1 MKSRLVLL
9 ACCLALLSS
18 CGQGDKGTGKAPEF
32 AVIEAKTTTANLTNS
47 YPATIK
53 GKQDV
58 EIRPMV
64 SGFITKLHVD
74 EGATVRKG
82 QVLFSIDPVQ
92 YQAAVNSAKAAV
104 ETAKAAVNTQELTV
118 NNKRELNKK
127 NIISDYD
134 LQMAENQLAQTK
146 AQLAQANAQLVNAK
160 NNLSYTSVTSPS
172 DGVVG
177 SIPYRV
183 GSLVSP
189 SVASPLTTVADISEM
204 YAYFSMTERQLLSQ
218 IREGGS
224 TKEILEKMP
233 DVQLQ
238 LIDGTM
244 YADSGRVETI
254 SGVIDQ
260 TTGSVTMRA
269 LFPNKHNVLRSGST
283 GNVVF
288 PNPLHDVIMIPQS
301 ATTEIQDKQFVFVLQ
316 PDNTLKNTEV
326 KVFSLDDGKYY
337 YVTEGLKAIPQQSR
351 FYACMTDVINWHKQY
366 PDDWKKCWEEIEK
379 KWGTNDIAC
388 PDGVE
393 VPFNIETYVNGAY
406 IILGLLYGQGDFEKT
421 IDISTRAGQDS
432 DCNPASSGGI
442 LGTMLGYNRLPE
454 KYKAEMAI
462 VEDMPFNNTVSFNKG
477 SELSYGQALQM
488 IEREGGKVGENE
500 VKINFQK
507 PVPAKLEIS
516 FEGLKLDKKV
526 TVDNWIANFPTVEF
540 DGIGAVIKGE
550 LKGDNVPEDY
560 VAELEVY
567 FNDKL
572 VEVCKLPL
580 KYNHRKH
587 ELFFNYEQPYGKYKV
602 TCKWTNPVKG
612 ADIWVRD
619 VITYTTDK

>member
-104 ETAKAAVNTQELTV
+104 ETAQAAVNTQELTTAETKPVVKTARPAVNTQELTV

-233 DVQLQ
+233 NVQLQ

-337 YVTEGLKAIPQQSR
+337 YVTEGLKAGEKIVIEGVQNLKDGQSITPITP
-351 FYACMTDVINWHKQY
+351 A
-366 PDDWKKCWEEIEK
+366 EK
-379 KWGTNDIAC
+379 EAEYQKALKDQKEG
-388 PDGVE
+388 
-393 VPFNIETYVNGAY
+393 NIQTA
-406 IILGLLYGQGDFEKT
+406 
-421 IDISTRAGQDS
+421 
-432 DCNPASSGGI
+432 
-442 LGTMLGYNRLPE
+442 
-454 KYKAEMAI
+454 
-462 VEDMPFNNTVSFNKG
+462 
-477 SELSYGQALQM
+477 
-488 IEREGGKVGENE
+488 
-500 VKINFQK
+500 FQ
-507 PVPAKLEIS
+507 
-516 FEGLKLDKKV
+516 
-526 TVDNWIANFPTVEF
+526 
-540 DGIGAVIKGE
+540 
-550 LKGDNVPEDY
+550 
-560 VAELEVY
+560 
-567 FNDKL
+567 
-572 VEVCKLPL
+572 
-580 KYNHRKH
+580 
-587 ELFFNYEQPYGKYKV
+587 
-602 TCKWTNPVKG
+602 
-612 ADIWVRD
+612 
-619 VITYTTDK
+619 

>member
-1 MKSRLVLL
+1 MKSRLILL
-9 ACCLALLSS
+9 ACCLSLFS
-18 CGQGDKGTGKAPEF
+18 CGQSDKTTGKAPEF
-32 AVIEAKTTTANLTNS
+32 AVITVETTTANLTNS
-47 YPATIK
+47 YPATIR

-74 EGATVRKG
+74 EGSVVRKG

-92 YQAAVNSAKAAV
+92 YQ
-104 ETAKAAVNTQELTV
+104 AAVNTQELTV

-127 NIISDYD
+127 NIISNYD

-146 AQLAQANAQLVNAK
+146 AQLAQAEAQLVNAK

-189 SVASPLTTVADISEM
+189 SVANPLTTVADISEM

-224 TKEILEKMP
+224 IKEILERMP

-288 PNPLHDVIMIPQS
+288 PNPMTDVIMIPQS
-301 ATTEIQDKQFVFVLQ
+301 ATTEIQDKKFVFVLQ
-316 PDNTLKNTEV
+316 PDNTLKNTEI
-326 KVFSLDDGKYY
+326 KVFKLNDGKYY
-337 YVTEGLKAIPQQSR
+337 YVTEGLKAGDKVVMEGVQNLRDGAAITPITP
-351 FYACMTDVINWHKQY
+351 A
-366 PDDWKKCWEEIEK
+366 EK
-379 KWGTNDIAC
+379 EAEYQKALKDQKEGNIQTA
-388 PDGVE
+388 
-393 VPFNIETYVNGAY
+393 FN
-406 IILGLLYGQGDFEKT
+406 
-421 IDISTRAGQDS
+421 
-432 DCNPASSGGI
+432 
-442 LGTMLGYNRLPE
+442 
-454 KYKAEMAI
+454 
-462 VEDMPFNNTVSFNKG
+462 
-477 SELSYGQALQM
+477 
-488 IEREGGKVGENE
+488 
-500 VKINFQK
+500 
-507 PVPAKLEIS
+507 
-516 FEGLKLDKKV
+516 
-526 TVDNWIANFPTVEF
+526 
-540 DGIGAVIKGE
+540 
-550 LKGDNVPEDY
+550 
-560 VAELEVY
+560 
-567 FNDKL
+567 
-572 VEVCKLPL
+572 
-580 KYNHRKH
+580 
-587 ELFFNYEQPYGKYKV
+587 
-602 TCKWTNPVKG
+602 
-612 ADIWVRD
+612 
-619 VITYTTDK
+619 